1 MPPLATI
8 EGLPLKAR
16 QDERDSRALRAP
28 RFRLNLCCYRGEN
41 WDFSRCPK
49 GVEIKMLLWGHETL
63 YRSSTMTQST
73 ISDDRLDRIEQ
84 KLDHLSTTVDT
95 LSTTVDTL
103 STTVGTLST
112 TVDKLSADNEK
123 FNDRFSNYQ
132 QATQWVVQLAFTL
145 IASATITVII
155 TSVLRK

>member
-1 MPPLATI
+1 MA
-8 EGLPLKAR
+8 
-16 QDERDSRALRAP
+16 
-28 RFRLNLCCYRGEN
+28 
-41 WDFSRCPK
+41 
-49 GVEIKMLLWGHETL
+49 
-63 YRSSTMTQST
+63 QST

-84 KLDHLSTTVDT
+84 KLDHLSTTVDQ
-95 LSTTVDTL
+95 LSTTVDHL
-103 STTVGTLST
+103 SITVNR
-112 TVDKLSADNEK
+112 LSADNEK

>member
-1 MPPLATI
+1 
-8 EGLPLKAR
+8 
-16 QDERDSRALRAP
+16 
-28 RFRLNLCCYRGEN
+28 
-41 WDFSRCPK
+41 
-49 GVEIKMLLWGHETL
+49 
-63 YRSSTMTQST
+63 MTQSSV
-73 ISDDRLDRIEQ
+73 ISNDRLDRIEQ
-84 KLDHLSTTVDT
+84 KLDNLSTRVDTLSTRVDT

-103 STTVGTLST
+103 SSTVDTLS
-112 TVDKLSADNEK
+112 ANNEK